1 MKLNVKKGD
10 NVVVLAGK
18 DAKKTGEI
26 LEIDRENARVK
37 VAGVNIQAHHKKP
50 RNKDDKGGILKT
62 EGAISVSNVMVICP
76 ACKKATRVAHNVIDG
91 KKVRV
96 CKKCGASLDVKQIK
110 SAKPAKKVEKKVE
123 PKAETKEV
131 KPVAKATKPATA
143 EKVAKPATKTSEKTT
158 KTATKT
164 TKPAEKA
171 AKPAETKKVAAK
183 TTKTAE
189 KPATKSTAKSS
200 KKA

>member
-26 LEIDRENARVK
+26 LEIDRENACVK

-50 RNKDDKGGILKT
+50 RNKDDKGGIFKT

-96 CKKCGASLDVKQIK
+96 CKKCGASLDVKQVK
-110 SAKPAKKVEKKVE
+110 ATKPTKKVEKKVE
-123 PKAETKEV
+123 TKETKVEEV
-131 KPVAKATKPATA
+131 
-143 EKVAKPATKTSEKTT
+143 KPATKKAVAEKTTKTTTKPAEKTT

-164 TKPAEKA
+164 TKTAEKA
-171 AKPAETKKVAAK
+171 TETKKVAAK

>member
-26 LEIDRENARVK
+26 LEIDRENARVT

-50 RNKDDKGGILKT
+50 RSKDDKGGILKT
-62 EGAISVSNVMVICP
+62 EGAISVSNVMVVCP
-76 ACKKATRVAHNVIDG
+76 ACKKATRVAHGVVEG

-96 CKKCGASLDVKQIK
+96 CKKCGASLDVKAVK
-110 SAKPAKKVEKKVE
+110 AAKPAAKKVEKK
-123 PKAETKEV
+123 AEAV
-131 KPVAKATKPATA
+131 
-143 EKVAKPATKTSEKTT
+143 EKVEAPKPEKKATT

-164 TKPAEKA
+164 T
-171 AKPAETKKVAAK
+171 AK
-183 TTKTAE
+183 TTKTAAKTE
-189 KPATKSTAKSS
+189 KTEKTTKTSADKPATKKTASSS